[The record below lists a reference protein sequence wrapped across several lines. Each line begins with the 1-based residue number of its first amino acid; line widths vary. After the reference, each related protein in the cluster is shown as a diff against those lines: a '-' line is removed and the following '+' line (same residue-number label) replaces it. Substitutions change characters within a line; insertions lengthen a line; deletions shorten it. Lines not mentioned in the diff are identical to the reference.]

1 MGRSQNAKLDSMPD
15 AFALTN
21 CGQVVTCSGAGVI
34 EGGAVLVSDGVI
46 KAVSQDVA
54 LPEDVETVDVGGRVV
69 TPGLIDA
76 HTHAVFAGSR
86 ADEYEKR
93 AKGVS
98 YAEIASA
105 GGGIMATVRA
115 VRAASEEELYRQ
127 SSRHVGWMLEGGTT
141 TAELKS
147 GYGLTLE
154 DELKM
159 LRVIERLG
167 NETPIDTQAT
177 FLGAHAVPPEFS
189 DRSAYMDHV
198 CDVMMPAVVEQGIAV
213 AVDMFVE
220 EGYFSQQDAERLAG
234 TLALPREGADVDV
247 RTTRLRL
254 HVDQFTS
261 GGAELAARVGAATA
275 DHLEQTGD
283 VGIAALKASGTIPVL
298 LPGSVYALGLGK
310 YADARKMIDEGLPVV
325 LATDFNPGSSPTP
338 SLPMV
343 MSIACT
349 QMGMTPGEALTA
361 CTANAATAL
370 GYDDRGQIK
379 EGMIAD
385 LVVWDVDDYRE
396 IPYFFGV
403 NLVHTVF
410 KRGVEVV

>member
-1 MGRSQNAKLDSMPD
+1 MAGT
-15 AFALTN
+15 FALTN
-21 CGQVVTCSGAGVI
+21 CGQVVTCCDDGVVEGVTVHVSEGVI
-34 EGGAVLVSDGVI
+34 VRVLEGKD
-46 KAVSQDVA
+46 
-54 LPEDVETVDVGGRVV
+54 LPPNVETIDVGGRVV

-93 AKGVS
+93 AKGAT

-115 VRAASEEELYRQ
+115 VRSATEDELFSQ
-127 SSRHVGWMLEGGTT
+127 SSRHVGWMLRSGTT
-141 TAELKS
+141 TAEMKS
-147 GYGLTLE
+147 GYGLTLD

-167 NETPIDTQAT
+167 RETPLDTQAT

-189 DRSAYMDHV
+189 SSSEYMDHV
-198 CDVMMPAVVEQGIAV
+198 CDVMVPAVVDQGIAV

-234 TLALPREGADVDV
+234 TLALPREGADEDV

-261 GGAELAARVGAATA
+261 GGAEMAARLGAATA

-283 VGIAALKASGTIPVL
+283 AGIAALKASGTVPVL
-298 LPGSVYALGLGK
+298 LPGSVYALGLSK
-310 YADARKMIDEGLPVV
+310 YPDARKMIDEGLPVV

-349 QMGMTPGEALTA
+349 QMGMTPAEALTG
-361 CTANAATAL
+361 CTANAAKAL
-370 GYDDRGQIK
+370 GYEDRGAIE
-379 EGMIAD
+379 EGMVAD
-385 LVVWDVDDYRE
+385 LVVWDVSDLRE

-403 NLVHTVF
+403 DHVHAVY